1 MLSLSCSTEKTVEVT
16 MILRYYLDVSK
27 HIYEEQG
34 LKLRLLNSL
43 ITSCRSSDALKVT
56 NEIKS
61 QSLFVKANVW
71 FPVFQ

>member
-27 HIYEEQG
+27 HIYEKQG

-43 ITSCRSSDALKVT
+43 NTSCKSSDALKVT
-56 NEIKS
+56 N
-61 QSLFVKANVW
+61 
-71 FPVFQ
+71 